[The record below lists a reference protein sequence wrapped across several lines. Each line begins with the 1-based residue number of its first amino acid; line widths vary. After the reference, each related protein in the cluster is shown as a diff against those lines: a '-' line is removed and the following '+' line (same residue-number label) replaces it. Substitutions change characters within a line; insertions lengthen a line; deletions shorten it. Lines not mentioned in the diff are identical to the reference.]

1 MRIAADLHIHTALS
15 PCGSEDMTP
24 HNIVNMALLK
34 GLDAI
39 GITDHNACDNV
50 PAVLDAAAGR
60 LLVVPGME
68 LQTRE
73 DIHLLCYFPSMDAAS
88 RFDQS
93 IRPML
98 EKRSNRPEIF
108 GHQRI
113 FGPMDSI
120 IGEREALLAAS
131 LEYTLEEATDAVL
144 SFGGVPVPAHINR
157 PSFSILS
164 QLGFLPED
172 LPVRTV
178 EYVSN
183 LPLDRVLLNRYTL
196 ITASDAH
203 DLGDILER
211 QVFWE
216 VPEHTVSGI
225 LRYLSASYP

>member
-50 PAVLDAAAGR
+50 PAVIAAAAGR
-60 LLVVPGME
+60 LLVVPGLE

-73 DIHLLCYFPSMDAAS
+73 DIHLLCYFPSIEEAS

-98 EKRSNRPEIF
+98 EQHRNRPEIF
-108 GHQRI
+108 GHQYI
-113 FGPMDSI
+113 FGPMDAI
-120 IGEREALLAAS
+120 VGERQELLAAS
-131 LEYTLEEATDAVL
+131 LTYTLEEAAEAVR

-164 QLGFLPED
+164 QLGFFPED
-172 LPVRTV
+172 LPVHAV
-178 EYVSN
+178 EYVRS
-183 LPLDRVLLNRYTL
+183 LPLDKALLNRYTC

-211 QVFWE
+211 EVFFDLSE
-216 VPEHTVSGI
+216 GTIFGI
-225 LRYLSASYP
+225 LHYLRGVYP